1 MSEQI
6 KLSQEEVQTLS
17 QLQLDQQTLVNS
29 FGEVE
34 MRIQLAEIKKDSLVE
49 ALTSLK
55 NKEEE
60 VGKMLQDKYGN
71 GTIDLE
77 SGIFTKTE

>member
-1 MSEQI
+1 MEQI
-6 KLSQEEVQTLS
+6 KLSEEEIQTLS
-17 QLQLDQQTLVNS
+17 QLQSDQQTLINS

-34 MRIQLAEIKKDSLVE
+34 MQIQLAEIKKDSLVE

-55 NKEEE
+55 NKEVE
-60 VGKMLQDKYGN
+60 VGKMFQDKYGN

>member
-1 MSEQI
+1 MEQI
-6 KLSQEEVQTLS
+6 KLSEEEIQTLS
-17 QLQLDQQTLVNS
+17 QLQSDQQTLINS

-34 MRIQLAEIKKDSLVE
+34 MQIQLAEIKKDSLVE
-49 ALTSLK
+49 ALTSLR

-60 VGKMLQDKYGN
+60 IGKTLQDKYGN

-77 SGIFTKTE
+77 SGLFTKIE

>member
-1 MSEQI
+1 MQEI
-6 KLSQEEVQTLS
+6 KLSQEEIQTLT
-17 QLQLDQQTLVNS
+17 QLQSDQQTLINS

-34 MRIQLAEIKKDSLVE
+34 MQIQLAEIKKDSLVE

-55 NKEEE
+55 NKEVE
-60 VGKMLQDKYGN
+60 VGKTLQDKYVN

>member
-1 MSEQI
+1 MEQI
-6 KLSQEEVQTLS
+6 KLSEEEIQTLS
-17 QLQLDQQTLVNS
+17 QLQSDQQTLINS

-34 MRIQLAEIKKDSLVE
+34 MQIQLAEIKKDSLVE

-55 NKEEE
+55 NKEVEI
-60 VGKMLQDKYGN
+60 GKMLQDKYGN

>member
-6 KLSQEEVQTLS
+6 KLSKEEVQTLS
-17 QLQLDQQTLVNS
+17 QLQSDQQTLINS

-49 ALTSLK
+49 ALTSLQ

-60 VGKMLQDKYGN
+60 IGKTLQDKYGN

>member
-6 KLSQEEVQTLS
+6 KLSQEEVQTLN
-17 QLQLDQQTLVNS
+17 QLQSDQQTLVNS

-77 SGIFTKTE
+77 SGLFTKTE

>member
-6 KLSQEEVQTLS
+6 KLSQEEVQTLN
-17 QLQLDQQTLVNS
+17 QLQSDQQTLVNS

-49 ALTSLK
+49 ALTSLR

-60 VGKMLQDKYGN
+60 IGKTLQDKYGN

>member
-17 QLQLDQQTLVNS
+17 QLQSDQQTLINS

-60 VGKMLQDKYGN
+60 VGKTLQDKYGN

>member
-6 KLSQEEVQTLS
+6 KLSKEEVQTLS
-17 QLQLDQQTLVNS
+17 QLQSDQQTLINS

-55 NKEEE
+55 NKEVE
-60 VGKMLQDKYGN
+60 VGKTLQDKYGN

>member
-1 MSEQI
+1 MQ
-6 KLSQEEVQTLS
+6 
-17 QLQLDQQTLVNS
+17 
-29 FGEVE
+29 
-34 MRIQLAEIKKDSLVE
+34 IQLAEIKKDSLVE

-55 NKEEE
+55 NKEVE
-60 VGKMLQDKYGN
+60 VGKTLQDKYGN

>member
-6 KLSQEEVQTLS
+6 KLSKEEVQTLS
-17 QLQLDQQTLVNS
+17 QLQSDQQTLINS

-60 VGKMLQDKYGN
+60 VGKTLQDKYGN

>member
-6 KLSQEEVQTLS
+6 KLSQEEVQTLT
-17 QLQLDQQTLVNS
+17 QLQSDQQTLINS

-34 MRIQLAEIKKDSLVE
+34 MQIQLAEIKKDSLVE

-55 NKEEE
+55 NKEVE
-60 VGKMLQDKYGN
+60 VGKTLQDKYGN

>member
-1 MSEQI
+1 MEQI
-6 KLSQEEVQTLS
+6 KLSQEEIQTLT
-17 QLQLDQQTLVNS
+17 QLQSDQQTLINS

-34 MRIQLAEIKKDSLVE
+34 MQIQLAEIKKDSLVE

-55 NKEEE
+55 NKEVE
-60 VGKMLQDKYGN
+60 VGKTLQDKYGN